1 MSEPTDIELL
11 HDRSEV
17 EAAVARL
24 GQRID
29 DELGDEDPLVL
40 SLVGGSL
47 VFLADLIRAIERPI
61 RYELIRIRHSQDG
74 GDGALGIRFPIPVD
88 VHGESLLVLKDVTD
102 TGVTEPYLIS
112 QLRDHG
118 ARAVRVASL
127 LDLPMERKTDF
138 EADYSV
144 FVSRRAGT
152 FVGYGL
158 KLAGRYG
165 NLPYLGRV
173 R

>member
-1 MSEPTDIELL
+1 MSELPDIELV
-11 HDRSEV
+11 HDRAEV

-29 DELGDEDPLVL
+29 DDLGDRDPLLL

-47 VFLADLIRAIERPI
+47 VFLADLIRAVERPI
-61 RYELIRIRHSQDG
+61 RYELIHVRRSEDG
-74 GDGALGIRFPIPVD
+74 GGALDLRFPIPVD

-102 TGVTEPYLIS
+102 TGVTEEYLIS

-118 ARAVRVASL
+118 ARAVRVAAL

-144 FVSRRAGT
+144 FVSRRVGT

-158 KLAGRYG
+158 KLDGRYG
-165 NLPYLGRV
+165 NLPYVGRV